1 MSVLKPLNEF
11 TLSDS
16 KNSNIKNQKNV
27 KQSYYLENIAK
38 YQAQNVNVSTLLNPH
53 LTVLPFKLFFENL
66 YKFNEIAYKLDYLIN
81 EYELLDKSYILKQL
95 NLVIKQTGLLNMNRN
110 VEDLA
115 FYSLDESSSFDQ
127 SISIEQLH
135 EQKFYLALLYLPK
148 LMFDMS
154 DPKKNFLSQS
164 ICVGNESYELIIQYL
179 INLFENP
186 NTCVNSFLFLF
197 NKLTKFLSK
206 NEIQKRFLP
215 VLLSVLN
222 IVDLNETMGIDFRRD
237 DDKVKFCK
245 LFDYTFINELR
256 IIFGLE
262 VFLSQIFPFLIEA
275 ISGFK
280 DFDFESTFTK
290 TDNISTVAFNCF
302 QRVITTLGPVLTCK
316 FCCNDLFKML
326 AICYM
331 NQKCLARIENC
342 DNPLNSCYPIEG
354 DRFANL
360 IIASLKTVAMF
371 YGEQVI
377 VSQYLLYVSNTV

>member
-1 MSVLKPLNEF
+1 M
-11 TLSDS
+11 
-16 KNSNIKNQKNV
+16 
-27 KQSYYLENIAK
+27 ENIIK
-38 YQAQNVNVSTLLNPH
+38 YQSQNVNLSTLLNPH

-66 YKFNEIAYKLDYLIN
+66 YKFNEIAYKLEYLIN
-81 EYELLDKSYILKQL
+81 EYEHLEKKFILKQL
-95 NLVIKQTGLLNMNRN
+95 NLIIRQTGLLNMNCN
-110 VEDLA
+110 VEDLT
-115 FYSLDESSSFDQ
+115 FYSSDESYSLDQ
-127 SISIEQLH
+127 SISNEQLH

-164 ICVGNESYELIIQYL
+164 ICVGNESYELIYQYL

-197 NKLTKFLSK
+197 NKLSKFLSK

-215 VLLSVLN
+215 ILLSVLN
-222 IVDLNETMGIDFRRD
+222 IVDLNETMGIDFQRD
-237 DDKVKFCK
+237 DDKIKFCK

-262 VFLSQIFPFLIEA
+262 VFLGQIFPFLIEA

-280 DFDFESTFTK
+280 DFEFDSSSAQ
-290 TDNISTVAFNCF
+290 TDNISTIAFNCF

-331 NQKCLARIENC
+331 NQKCLVEVENS
-342 DNPLNSCYPIEG
+342 DNPLNSCHPIEG
-354 DRFANL
+354 DRFADL

-377 VSQYLLYVSNTV
+377 VIQYLPYVSNTVNFFSIVFYN